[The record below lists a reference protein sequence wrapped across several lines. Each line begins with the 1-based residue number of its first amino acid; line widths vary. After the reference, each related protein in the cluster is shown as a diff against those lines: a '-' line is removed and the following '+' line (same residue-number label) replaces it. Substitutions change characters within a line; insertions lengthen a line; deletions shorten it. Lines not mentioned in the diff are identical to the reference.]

1 MSRKPY
7 IRELP
12 KTTWYLRRGTY
23 MLYMAREVTCIFIG
37 IYTFIL
43 LWGIKA
49 LSEGP
54 EAYQAF
60 LDGLTTPIS
69 LGFHW
74 VMFIVAVFHAT
85 SWFNVTPKAMVVQMG
100 EEFLPG
106 GVIIGAHY
114 AGWVA
119 VTLVALFVAGVF

>member
-7 IRELP
+7 VREIS
-12 KTTWYLRRGTY
+12 KSTWFFSRGTY
-23 MLYMAREVTCIFIG
+23 MYYMAREAICIFIL

-49 LSEGP
+49 LAAGP

-60 LDGLTTPIS
+60 LDGLTSPAS
-69 LGFHW
+69 LFFHW
-74 VMFIVAVFHAT
+74 LMFIVAVFHTT
-85 SWFNVTPKAMVVQMG
+85 SWFSVTPAAIVVQRG
-100 EEFLPG
+100 EEFVPG

-119 VTLVALFVAGVF
+119 VTLVALFAAGVF